1 VVTERTLNLR
11 TYAAT
16 ARRVQA
22 KVVGIANQQL
32 ETMPLLSPNYGLQLL
47 QQYFP
52 YRCIDARAY
61 NADNRRGVAGV
72 ADVGLKLKVL
82 PCKGSKGPEHMLTDT
97 FKPFQG
103 LPFGRLK
110 TAQTRKL
117 LCSEVTA

>member
-1 VVTERTLNLR
+1 MVTERTLNLR

-52 YRCIDARAY
+52 YRCTDTRAY

-72 ADVGLKLKVL
+72 ADVGLKLKVS
-82 PCKGSKGPEHMLTDT
+82 PCKGSKGPEHRQTDP
-97 FKPFQG
+97 FQPFQG
-103 LPFGRLK
+103 
-110 TAQTRKL
+110 
-117 LCSEVTA
+117 